1 MPRIGVVGGGAVLI
15 LAAIATIRSQTA
27 VPLRFAFTDIAARA
41 GLTARTVYGGEGS
54 NRYLVETTGSGAAA
68 FDYDGDGWID
78 IFLVN
83 GSTLEGFPVGKAP
96 TSHLYRNRRDG
107 TFEDVTAAAGLAL
120 AGWGQ
125 GACAADY
132 DNDGDEDLAVTFWGR
147 NRLMR
152 NRGDGTFED
161 ATQAAGLETAQRRW
175 GTGCAFLD
183 YDRDGQ
189 LDLFVANYI
198 DFDVAT
204 APVPESGLCR
214 YKGLAVACG
223 PPGLTGAKNVLYR
236 NVGGGTI
243 RRRVRRLGDHRGQ
256 RHLQPRRQHARLR
269 RRRLGRSLRRQ
280 RLEPERALSQQPRR
294 HADRHRAP
302 GRLRLQPGR
311 PAAGG
316 HGRRRRRLRSRR
328 PRRHLQDQ
336 LRRRHLDAV
345 RQHGHRPVRRPDV
358 RRRHRPQH
366 ALARVG
372 RGVRRL
378 SIWTGSST
386 CSW

>member
-15 LAAIATIRSQTA
+15 LAAVATIRSQTVA
-27 VPLRFAFTDIAARA
+27 PLQFAFTDIAARA
-41 GLTARTVYGGEGS
+41 GLTARTVYGGERS
-54 NRYLVETTGSGAAA
+54 NRYLIETTGSGAAA

-83 GSTLEGFPVGKAP
+83 GSTLEGFPAGAAP

-107 TFEDVTAAAGLAL
+107 TFEDVTTAAGLGL

-223 PPGLTGAKNVLYR
+223 PPGPD
-236 NVGGGTI
+236 
-243 RRRVRRLGDHRGQ
+243 RREERAVPQ
-256 RHLQPRRQHARLR
+256 R
-269 RRRLGRSLRRQ
+269 RRRSGS
-280 RLEPERALSQQPRR
+280 PTSPSPRASP
-294 HADRHRAP
+294 
-302 GRLRLQPGR
+302 R
-311 PAAGG
+311 PAAPTASASAPSTSTTTAGSISTSPTT
-316 HGRRRRRLRSRR
+316 RARARSI
-328 PRRHLQDQ
+328 
-336 LRRRHLDAV
+336 ATT
-345 RQHGHRPVRRPDV
+345 
-358 RRRHRPQH
+358 
-366 ALARVG
+366 ATAR
-372 RGVRRL
+372 
-378 SIWTGSST
+378 
-386 CSW
+386 